1 LSLPGECIS
10 LHFESREVDKARLM
24 DQRKPNAVLIVED
37 EALLRLHAI
46 MIVEQAGFVPIAA
59 YDADEAIAI
68 LGGRSDIVLLFTD
81 IHMPGS
87 LDGLKLAHIVR
98 DRWPPIKIIV
108 VSGRTTLS
116 KDELP
121 PGGKFF
127 AKPFETGRMISEMRS
142 MIAT

>member
-1 LSLPGECIS
+1 M
-10 LHFESREVDKARLM
+10 HRTK
-24 DQRKPNAVLIVED
+24 VED
-37 EALLRLHAI
+37 TTGLRLHAI
-46 MIVEQAGFVPIAA
+46 AIVEEAGFVPIGAN
-59 YDADEAIAI
+59 DADEAIAI
-68 LGGRSDIVLLFTD
+68 LRNRSDIVLLFND

-87 LDGLKLAHIVR
+87 IDGLKLAHFVR

-108 VSGRTTLS
+108 VSGRMKLS

-127 AKPFETGRMISEMRS
+127 AKPFETGRIISELRS

>member
-1 LSLPGECIS
+1 MHAI
-10 LHFESREVDKARLM
+10 A
-24 DQRKPNAVLIVED
+24 IVE
-37 EALLRLHAI
+37 E
-46 MIVEQAGFVPIAA
+46 AGFVPIGEN
-59 YDADEAIAI
+59 DADEAIAI
-68 LGGRSDIVLLFTD
+68 LRNRSDIVLLFND

-87 LDGLKLAHIVR
+87 IDGLKLAHFVR

-108 VSGRTTLS
+108 VSGRMKLS

-127 AKPFETGRMISEMRS
+127 AKPFETGRIISELRS